1 MMNNKRWLAMIALA
15 LVCVMIGTGI
25 GMTRPVAQAETVIIT
40 SPFTEAVTKVRDSVV
55 GVSNY
60 QMVRVNNGNSNSYY
74 GINPFDFFGFGNF
87 GFGSGYGNGY
97 GYGNGNGGYDGGAS
111 EEVEY
116 ATGSGVVIADGFVLT
131 NYHVVEDAS
140 ALKITIAADNEKDA
154 KTLDAELVA
163 YDKNLD
169 VAVMKVEGLN
179 LPAVELGDSD
189 TLQVGDWAICIGNPL
204 STKFAGTVT
213 AGIVSGLDRSVS
225 ESTTTDKY
233 GRKET
238 VTNKMIQ
245 VDAAIN
251 NGNSGGGM
259 FNTQG
264 QLMGIPTL
272 KYSGSSSTTASIE
285 GIGMCIPIN
294 SAKPIIDMALSGNGN
309 AQGTQNDAANNALF
323 GKPRMGVTVAAL
335 DSSAVAVRKGVIPMG
350 IFVKEV
356 EEKGPAAKAG
366 IEVGDIIVDIDDNVI
381 TNVSQMQEIIGG
393 HKEGDVLKVKVYRVP
408 GLADMNLNDEIPDG
422 EYVDLELTLAIV
434 DDVAQ

>member
-15 LVCVMIGTGI
+15 MVCIMLGTGI

-60 QMVRVNNGNSNSYY
+60 QMVRVNNGNNNNYYY

-87 GFGSGYGNGY
+87 GFGNGYGNGY
-97 GYGNGNGGYDGGAS
+97 GYGNGGYDGGAS

-140 ALKITIAADNEKDA
+140 ALKITIAADNGKDA

-213 AGIVSGLDRSVS
+213 AGIVSGLDRNVS

-264 QLMGIPTL
+264 QLMGVPTL
-272 KYSGSSSTTASIE
+272 KYSGSSSTTATIE

-294 SAKPIIDMALSGNGN
+294 AAKPVIDMALSGNGN
-309 AQGTQNDAANNALF
+309 AQSTQNTAANNALF
-323 GKPRMGVTVAAL
+323 GKPRMGVTVATL
-335 DSSAVAVRKGVIPMG
+335 DSSAIAVREGMIPMG

-356 EEKGPAAKAG
+356 EENGPAAKAG
-366 IEVGDIIVDIDDNVI
+366 VEAGDIIVDIDDNVI
-381 TNVSQMQEIIGG
+381 TNVSQMQEIIGE
-393 HKEGDVLKVKVYRVP
+393 HKEGDVLKIKVYRVP

>member
-97 GYGNGNGGYDGGAS
+97 GYGNGGYDGGAS

-335 DSSAVAVRKGVIPMG
+335 DSSAAAVREGVIPMG

>member
-1 MMNNKRWLAMIALA
+1 MSSGPGGLFR
-15 LVCVMIGTGI
+15 
-25 GMTRPVAQAETVIIT
+25 
-40 SPFTEAVTKVRDSVV
+40 
-55 GVSNY
+55 VSL
-60 QMVRVNNGNSNSYY
+60 
-74 GINPFDFFGFGNF
+74 
-87 GFGSGYGNGY
+87 
-97 GYGNGNGGYDGGAS
+97 
-111 EEVEY
+111 E
-116 ATGSGVVIADGFVLT
+116 
-131 NYHVVEDAS
+131 
-140 ALKITIAADNEKDA
+140 
-154 KTLDAELVA
+154 
-163 YDKNLD
+163 
-169 VAVMKVEGLN
+169 

-204 STKFAGTVT
+204 SAKFAGTVT

-225 ESTTTDKY
+225 ESPPTDKY

-272 KYSGSSSTTASIE
+272 KYSGSSSTTATIE

-294 SAKPIIDMALSGNGN
+294 AAKPVIEMALSGKGN
-309 AQGTQNDAANNALF
+309 AVDGQAATDNALY

-335 DSSAVAVRKGVIPMG
+335 DSSSVAVREGVIPMG

-356 EEKGPAAKAG
+356 DEKGPAAKAG
-366 IEVGDIIVDIDDNVI
+366 IEAGDIIVDIDDNVI

-408 GLADMNLNDEIPDG
+408 GLAELDLNEEVPDG

>member
-25 GMTRPVAQAETVIIT
+25 GMSRPVAQAETVIIT

-97 GYGNGNGGYDGGAS
+97 GYGNGGYDGGAS

-335 DSSAVAVRKGVIPMG
+335 DSSAAAVREGVIPMG

>member
-25 GMTRPVAQAETVIIT
+25 GMSRPVAQAETVIIT

-60 QMVRVNNGNSNSYY
+60 QMVRVNNGNSNYY
-74 GINPFDFFGFGNF
+74 NINPFDFFGFGNF

-97 GYGNGNGGYDGGAS
+97 GNGYGYGNGGYDGGAS

-140 ALKITIAADNEKDA
+140 ALKITIAADNGDDA
-154 KTLDAELVA
+154 KTLDAKLVA

-169 VAVMKVEGLN
+169 VAVMQVEGLE

-204 STKFAGTVT
+204 SAKFAGTVT

-272 KYSGSSSTTASIE
+272 KYSGSSSTTATIE

-294 SAKPIIDMALSGNGN
+294 AAKPVIEMALSGKGN
-309 AQGTQNDAANNALF
+309 AVDGQAATDNALY

-335 DSSAVAVRKGVIPMG
+335 DSSSVAVREGVIPMG

-356 EEKGPAAKAG
+356 DEKGPAAKAG
-366 IEVGDIIVDIDDNVI
+366 IEAGDIIVDIDDNVI

-408 GLADMNLNDEIPDG
+408 GLAELDLNEEVPDG
-422 EYVDLELTLAIV
+422 EYVDLQLTLAIV

>member
-25 GMTRPVAQAETVIIT
+25 GMSRPVAQAETVIIT

-60 QMVRVNNGNSNSYY
+60 QMVRVNNGNSNYY
-74 GINPFDFFGFGNF
+74 SINPFDFFGFGNF

-97 GYGNGNGGYDGGAS
+97 GYGNGGYDGGAS

-131 NYHVVEDAS
+131 NYHVVENAS

-335 DSSAVAVRKGVIPMG
+335 DSSAAAVREGVIPMG